1 MRGMWSLLRC
11 TLGSAAMVI
20 LAGLQSAK
28 VFFRFESNIPGSQI
42 PGNLSNIFESPFFFF
57 PALDLER
64 GIFKPS
70 VTQPHKSKLSHRL
83 L

>member
-1 MRGMWSLLRC
+1 M
-11 TLGSAAMVI
+11 AI
-20 LAGLQSAK
+20 LAGLQSAE

-57 PALDLER
+57 FPALDLER

-70 VTQPHKSKLSHRL
+70 VTQPHKLKLSHRL